1 MVIENLQITPLAEW
15 LLGAGWYNGWLWH
28 WQGIALLLTVVLGGG
43 LALVWRC
50 AAAGRPARVFRCGQA
65 ACSAG

>member
-28 WQGIALLLTVVLGGG
+28 WQGIALLLTVLLGGG
-43 LALVWRC
+43 FVILFAL
-50 AAAGRPARVFRCGQA
+50 AAAGRPVQVFRCGQA
-65 ACSAG
+65 GFSAA